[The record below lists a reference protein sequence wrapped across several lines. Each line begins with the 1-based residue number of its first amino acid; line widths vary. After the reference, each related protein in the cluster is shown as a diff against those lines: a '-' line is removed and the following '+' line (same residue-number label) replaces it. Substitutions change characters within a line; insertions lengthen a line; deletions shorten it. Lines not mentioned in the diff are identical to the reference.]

1 MSSIPTLP
9 TDEAMDQRV
18 KKRVL
23 HAGRGDLPAFADG
36 DRVKFHFRTET
47 TEGEPTV
54 LDDSRK
60 YKPMELILGKQ
71 FKLEVLEA
79 CVKTMLLGEV
89 AEFTIDKA
97 LLHTYPIV
105 AKTLR
110 DTWDP
115 AHKPAPSASGCC
127 GMMMAAQQPQL
138 GYPDLDGLL
147 QRPQSLRLVIELL
160 SAEAKAD
167 YERESWALN
176 EQEKLD
182 SVTELRERGN
192 ALYRAGEHAAAAQ
205 KYADALGRLESLMLR
220 EKPQDIEW
228 NNLNELKLPLLLNFS
243 QCKLLEGDYYAAIEH
258 CSTVL
263 ETRPDDVKALFRR
276 GRARAQVWESEAA
289 RADLSRAAEL
299 DPGVGTA
306 VRRELA
312 ALAAR
317 EKQKLAEE
325 KEQLRGKIFS

>member
-1 MSSIPTLP
+1 
-9 TDEAMDQRV
+9 MDQRV

-23 HAGRGDLPAFADG
+23 HAGRGSLPPFADG
-36 DRVKFHFRTET
+36 DRVKFHFRSET
-47 TEGEPTV
+47 TDEEPV
-54 LDDSRK
+54 LLDDSRK

-97 LLHTYPIV
+97 LLHAYPIV

-110 DTWDP
+110 AAWDP
-115 AHKPAPSASGCC
+115 AHKPPPTASGCC

-147 QRPQSLRLVIELL
+147 QRPQNLRIVIELL
-160 SAEAKAD
+160 SAEAKSD

-176 EQEKLD
+176 EQEKLA

-192 ALYRAGEHAAAAQ
+192 ALYRDGKHEAAAE

-220 EKPQDIEW
+220 EKPQDVEW
-228 NNLNELKLPLLLNFS
+228 NKLNELKLPLLLNFA
-243 QCKLLEGDYYAAIEH
+243 QCKLLEDDYYAAIEH

-263 ETRPDDVKALFRR
+263 EARPDDVKALFRR
-276 GRARAQVWESEAA
+276 GRARARVWETEAA
-289 RADLSRAAEL
+289 RADLNRAAEL
-299 DPGVGTA
+299 DPSVAAA

-317 EKQKLAEE
+317 EKEKLAEE
-325 KEQLRGKIFS
+325 KEQLRGKIFT

>member
-1 MSSIPTLP
+1 M
-9 TDEAMDQRV
+9 
-18 KKRVL
+18 KKKVL
-23 HAGRGDLPAFADG
+23 GAGRGPLPAFSDG
-36 DRVKFHFRTET
+36 DRVKFHFRSET
-47 TEGEPTV
+47 TEGEPAV

-97 LLHTYPIV
+97 LLHSYPIV

-110 DTWDP
+110 DAWDP
-115 AHKPAPSASGCC
+115 AHKPAPTGSGCC

-138 GYPDLDGLL
+138 GYPDLDQLL
-147 QRPQSLRLVIELL
+147 QRPQHLRLVIELL
-160 SAEAKAD
+160 SAEAKGD

-176 EQEKLD
+176 EQEKLA

-192 ALYRAGEHAAAAQ
+192 ALYRDGRHEAAAD

-220 EKPQDIEW
+220 EKPQDEEW
-228 NNLNELKLPLLLNFS
+228 NKLNELKLPLLLNFA
-243 QCKLLEGDYYAAIEH
+243 QCKLLVDDYYAAIEH

-263 ETRPDDVKALFRR
+263 ETRPQDVKALFRR
-276 GRARAQVWESEAA
+276 GRARARVWEADAA
-289 RADLSRAAEL
+289 RADLNRAAEL
-299 DPGVGTA
+299 DPSVGAA

-317 EKQKLAEE
+317 EKEKLVQE
-325 KEQLRGKIFS
+325 KEKLCGKMFT